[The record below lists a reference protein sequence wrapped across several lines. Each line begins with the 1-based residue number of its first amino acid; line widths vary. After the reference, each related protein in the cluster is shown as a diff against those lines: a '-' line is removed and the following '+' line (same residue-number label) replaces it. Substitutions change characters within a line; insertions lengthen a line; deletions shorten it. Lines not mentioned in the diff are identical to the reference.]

1 MVREEFT
8 MLAGM
13 EHKIGRHLG
22 AGALAAVLGIMLIGS
37 VSAAS
42 QGAGGPA
49 GGTSEIAQGITVSG
63 SGEAEANVASAILQ
77 FIVRKD
83 GSMNGKPD
91 FVEGEAGPGTADGGA
106 PPAVSDEDL
115 APLIAAVKSNGIDD
129 KDIDTVT
136 VPNGSFS
143 SAFGPG
149 TAVLVVQ
156 LDKASLRHRVK
167 IANAVT
173 NAGTGQ
179 GLTFDQV
186 GVAYIV
192 DDCAALDREAI
203 AKAAQ
208 NAREQADL
216 IAEVL
221 GLTVGDIIGVQRQ
234 PSYGAYGGGS
244 NTDACGNVPTM
255 ETATEQY
262 FPGFNPDGE
271 AKYEIYENL
280 TVTYSLG

>member
-1 MVREEFT
+1 
-8 MLAGM
+8 
-13 EHKIGRHLG
+13 
-22 AGALAAVLGIMLIGS
+22 
-37 VSAAS
+37 
-42 QGAGGPA
+42 
-49 GGTSEIAQGITVSG
+49 
-63 SGEAEANVASAILQ
+63 
-77 FIVRKD
+77 
-83 GSMNGKPD
+83 
-91 FVEGEAGPGTADGGA
+91 
-106 PPAVSDEDL
+106 
-115 APLIAAVKSNGIDD
+115 VKSNGIED

-149 TAVLVVQ
+149 TGVLVVQ
-156 LDKASLRHRVK
+156 LDKVALRHRVK

-173 NAGTGQ
+173 NAGTAQ
-179 GLTFDQV
+179 GLAFDQV

-203 AKAAQ
+203 SKAAQ

-216 IAEVL
+216 MAEVL
-221 GLTVGDIIGVQRQ
+221 GLTVGDIVGVQRQ

>member
-1 MVREEFT
+1 MF
-8 MLAGM
+8 AGM
-13 EHKIGRHLG
+13 ERKFGRRLAG
-22 AGALAAVLGIMLIGS
+22 GALAVVLGLMVVGN

-42 QGAGGPA
+42 QGAGGP
-49 GGTSEIAQGITVSG
+49 GVGTTEIAQGITVSG
-63 SGEAEANVASAILQ
+63 SGEAEANAASAILQ
-77 FIVRKD
+77 FIVRQNGSID
-83 GSMNGKPD
+83 GGNGKPD
-91 FVEGEAGPGTADGGA
+91 FAEGEAGPGTADGGA

-149 TAVLVVQ
+149 TGVLVVQ

-203 AKAAQ
+203 SKAAQ

-216 IAEVL
+216 MAEVL
-221 GLTVGDIIGVQRQ
+221 GLTVGDIVGVQRQ